1 MHNGTN
7 QESRPSEED
16 AEKRERW
23 KLGLP
28 KAYGETTS
36 KK

>member
-7 QESRPSEED
+7 QEVRPSEED

-23 KLGLP
+23 KLGV
-28 KAYGETTS
+28 
-36 KK
+36 KKP